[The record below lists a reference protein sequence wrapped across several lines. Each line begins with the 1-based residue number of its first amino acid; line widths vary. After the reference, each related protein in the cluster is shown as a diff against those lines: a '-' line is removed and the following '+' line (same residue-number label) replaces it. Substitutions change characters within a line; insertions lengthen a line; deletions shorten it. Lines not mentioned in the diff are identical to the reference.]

1 MSKVDKYLRE
11 GEKVLAEASID
22 KDYIDDRPLGWLYCK
37 VVLCVM
43 IALTLFTCLYIFV
56 ENPKMTAKGMP
67 FNSSFFLIGHYFCG
81 VILCILCGVSAA
93 QRIGGFFYNSDNEAD
108 ENKNAPL
115 STLDFSETYYSSYYI
130 HWLIFAFIYGTFTFF
145 VFWIVSDV
153 TALHISFQDW
163 IIRTFENAPG
173 FLIMISALGLASLG
187 YVVFMIVSPF
197 YRRRQDIVYYVTTQR
212 FMMINYR
219 TETIK
224 YMELNRRF
232 NIYVKDQ
239 IKYVLLRYR
248 YAMPEYKPGEVYQ
261 IVVKGITFPG
271 KLLQTLADQNAIVC
285 GIVK

>member
-93 QRIGGFFYNSDNEAD
+93 QRIGGFFYNSDNESD

-115 STLDFSETYYSSYYI
+115 STLDFSEVDIRFYLRNV
-130 HWLIFAFIYGTFTFF
+130 H
-145 VFWIVSDV
+145 VFC
-153 TALHISFQDW
+153 
-163 IIRTFENAPG
+163 
-173 FLIMISALGLASLG
+173 FL
-187 YVVFMIVSPF
+187 
-197 YRRRQDIVYYVTTQR
+197 D
-212 FMMINYR
+212 
-219 TETIK
+219 
-224 YMELNRRF
+224 
-232 NIYVKDQ
+232 
-239 IKYVLLRYR
+239 
-248 YAMPEYKPGEVYQ
+248 
-261 IVVKGITFPG
+261 
-271 KLLQTLADQNAIVC
+271 C
-285 GIVK
+285 